1 MSNDRF
7 KFRVWDNAEK
17 TYVDSKLNP
26 VVMPYRNLDG
36 DGQITNQEIKHVARW
51 CNRVTLRKSC
61 SYKEYRHE
69 TKEEL

>member
-36 DGQITNQEIKHVARW
+36 DGKITDRNLSRLARW
-51 CNRVTLRKSC
+51 CNMASIRKSC
-61 SYKEYRHE
+61 KFEDYKG
-69 TKEEL
+69 